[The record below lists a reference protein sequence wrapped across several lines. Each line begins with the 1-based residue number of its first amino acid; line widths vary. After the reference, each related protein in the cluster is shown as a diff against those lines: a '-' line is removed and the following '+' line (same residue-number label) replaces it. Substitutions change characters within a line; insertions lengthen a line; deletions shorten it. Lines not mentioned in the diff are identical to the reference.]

1 METNY
6 KRYNFEFSLSRIDGI
21 LNADNKSY
29 QEVGSIPCRSRL
41 THTNG
46 FYVNCTAVFVDIR
59 DSSKLPQIHNRP
71 VLAKIYRSFISEV
84 VAIFN
89 GNENCR
95 EVNVQGD
102 CVWAVFDTPG
112 PADIRDV
119 LFNCAQVNSFIN
131 ILNFKL
137 QKKGYQ
143 GFEVGIGV
151 DYGRALMIKAGY
163 KSSTI
168 NEVVWMGDV
177 VNQAS
182 NLCAYGSSY
191 ENQTFTHP
199 IIISSK
205 IYNKLVVTAEDQWDK
220 WFTRDSRDDFYYG
233 DIIAVYM
240 DNWLQ
245 NQK

>member
-6 KRYNFEFSLSRIDGI
+6 KRYNFEFSLSRIDEI
-21 LNADNKSY
+21 LDADNKSY

-59 DSSKLPQIHNRP
+59 DSSKLRHNRP

-84 VAIFN
+84 IAIFN
-89 GNENCR
+89 GNKNCR

-102 CVWAVFDTPG
+102 CVWAIFDTPCQ
-112 PADIRDV
+112 AHFRDV
-119 LFNCAQVNSFIN
+119 LYNCAQVNSLIN

-143 GFEVGIGV
+143 TFNVGIGA
-151 DYGRALMIKAGY
+151 DYGRALMIKAGH
-163 KSSTI
+163 KGSTI

-177 VNQAS
+177 VNQAR
-182 NLCAYGSSY
+182 NLCAHGNNTFDNPIVISGAIYKKLLVTQDDRWGEWFVYDSY
-191 ENQTFTHP
+191 HACYHGN
-199 IIISSK
+199 I
-205 IYNKLVVTAEDQWDK
+205 VV
-220 WFTRDSRDDFYYG
+220 
-233 DIIAVYM
+233 VYM
-240 DNWLQ
+240 SDWLQ
-245 NQK
+245 NKI

>member
-6 KRYNFEFSLSRIDGI
+6 KRYNLEFSLSRIDEI
-21 LNADNKSY
+21 LDADSKSY

-59 DSSKLPQIHNRP
+59 DSSKLPQRHNRP

-95 EVNVQGD
+95 KVNMQGD

-151 DYGRALMIKAGY
+151 DYGRALMIKVGY

-177 VNQAS
+177 VNQAC
-182 NLCAYGSSY
+182 NLCSRG
-191 ENQTFTHP
+191 NKIFDDT
-199 IIISSK
+199 IVISTTVYK
-205 IYNKLVVTAEDQWDK
+205 KLCMTEGQLDK
-220 WFTRDSRDDFYYG
+220 YFHFPNDVRYQDCYHGNVWSRDMN
-233 DIIAVYM
+233 I
-240 DNWLQ
+240 WLG

>member
-6 KRYNFEFSLSRIDGI
+6 IQYNFESSLSRIDEI
-21 LNADNKSY
+21 LNADNKAY
-29 QEVGSIPCRSRL
+29 QEVDSIPCRSKL

-59 DSSKLPQIHNRP
+59 GSSKLPERHNRP

-89 GNENCR
+89 GNKNCR

-102 CVWAVFDTPG
+102 CVWAVFDTP
-112 PADIRDV
+112 ASDDISGV
-119 LFNCAQVNSFIN
+119 LVGCAQVNSLIN
-131 ILNFKL
+131 ILNVKL
-137 QKKGYQ
+137 QKKRYQ
-143 GFEVGIGV
+143 SFKVGIGV
-151 DYGRALMIKAGY
+151 EYGRALMIKAGY
-163 KSSTI
+163 KGSMI

-182 NLCAYGSSY
+182 NLCSYG
-191 ENQTFTHP
+191 NQTFTHP
-199 IIISSK
+199 IVISTTV
-205 IYNKLVVTAEDQWDK
+205 YNKLCMTEGPWQK
-220 WFTRDSRDDFYYG
+220 LFTYEFSCSCFHGNVIFSPMND
-233 DIIAVYM
+233 
-240 DNWLQ
+240 WLK

>member
-6 KRYNFEFSLSRIDGI
+6 IRYNFESSLSRIDEI

-112 PADIRDV
+112 PADIRGV
-119 LFNCAQVNSFIN
+119 LFNCAQVNSFID

-137 QKKGYQ
+137 QKRGYQ

-163 KSSTI
+163 KGSKI
-168 NEVVWMGDV
+168 NELVWMGDV

-182 NLCAYGSSY
+182 NLCSRG
-191 ENQTFTHP
+191 NKIFDDP
-199 IIISSK
+199 IVISTTV
-205 IYNKLVVTAEDQWDK
+205 YNKLCMTEGQWDEY
-220 WFTRDSRDDFYYG
+220 FTNDVRYQDCYHGNVGSRDME
-233 DIIAVYM
+233 I
-240 DNWLQ
+240 WLK